1 MVAEIAVVGSLNL
14 DLVVPVERVPL
25 VGETVLG
32 GDLVRNCGGKGGNQA
47 TAAAR
52 LGRRVAMVARVGDDD
67 AAEILRRGLDTDEI
81 DVSRVV
87 GTPGV
92 PSGVALI
99 AVEAAGDNAIVVA
112 PGANA
117 RLRPEDVR
125 VDAVATA
132 SVVLVQL
139 EIPIETV
146 EAAVAHA
153 TGTVVCNPAPAPP
166 GGLPASLLGA
176 LDVLVPN
183 ETELYTLAGA
193 PAPDGDAP
201 GIEALDEMARGLGA
215 HHVVV
220 TLGARGAL
228 VVTPDVTELVPAP
241 TVRPVDTT
249 AAGDSFCGGLADR
262 LAAGEDLL
270 TATRWA
276 VRVGA
281 ATTLRAGAQP
291 SLPTPEEV
299 ERLLAP

>member
-1 MVAEIAVVGSLNL
+1 MQAEIAVVGSLNL

-32 GDLVRNCGGKGGNQA
+32 GDLVRICGGKGGNQA

-67 AAEILRRGLDTDEI
+67 SAEVLRRGLATDEI

-87 GTPGV
+87 STPDV
-92 PSGVALI
+92 PSGVAMI
-99 AVEAAGDNAIVVA
+99 AVEASGDNAIVVA

-117 RLRPEDVR
+117 RLQPADVR
-125 VDAVATA
+125 VDAVASA

-139 EIPIETV
+139 EIPLDAV
-146 EAAVAHA
+146 EAAAHHA
-153 TGTVVCNPAPAPP
+153 TGTVIANPAPAPP
-166 GGLPASLLGA
+166 GGLPASLLA
-176 LDVLVPN
+176 VVDVLVPN
-183 ETELYTLAGA
+183 ETELCTLAGA
-193 PAPDGDAP
+193 ATP
-201 GIEALDEMARGLGA
+201 GGPPERIEAIDEMARSLGVQT
-215 HHVVV
+215 VVV

-241 TVRPVDTT
+241 VVRPVDTT

-270 TATRWA
+270 SATRWA

-299 ERLLAP
+299 ERLLAT